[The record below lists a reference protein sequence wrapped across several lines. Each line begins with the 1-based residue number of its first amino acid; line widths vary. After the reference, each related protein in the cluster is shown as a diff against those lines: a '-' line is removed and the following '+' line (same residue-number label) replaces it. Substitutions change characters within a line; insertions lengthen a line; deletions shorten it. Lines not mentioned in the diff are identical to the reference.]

1 MAHEN
6 GSMKYDIDISKQD
19 QSTSHGKI
27 LAQIKPG
34 SKVLECGCAT
44 GYMTQRM
51 KEELGCKVS
60 IIEIDEACY
69 ECAKE
74 FAVDG
79 FCGDLNQEEWFEHF
93 SNQQFDYILFA
104 DVLEHLPDPL
114 KVLTRMTDLLKSNGR
129 IIISIPN
136 IAHNDIIMKLV
147 GDRFDYTSTGLL
159 DNTHIHFWG
168 RNNLDDFCQKAGLTI
183 VQIDGTIAPFKT
195 TEQAA
200 DNHETSDSRIISGLT
215 DRTLGEIYQYVLV
228 TQKTEYVKK
237 HRIKCVNLLPQEKSF
252 SGYQTGKDVSVCSTV
267 FFSDGETFEQSNSQE
282 TVFTLNTAFSR
293 EIELIVTP
301 PENCRTIRFDPCE
314 AFFCLVENLSFVYDG
329 MAISPQN
336 TNGLPV
342 GTAYLFSTRDPQ
354 LYFSIPRLKKDT
366 SIVIRCKL
374 TIFDETKE
382 KEVAEF
388 VKRFED
394 MGVLIHQVEQL
405 NNELNIAQSELKLAQ
420 ETKKEL
426 ACCTVY
432 FADEA
437 GFHEENKATFS
448 QPISRDDNST
458 FSLNFDVKVPIGC
471 TKVRIDP
478 CEGKYCVAS
487 SIRLIYAGRRLT
499 GSPADGFVVGDTV
512 FFRNEDPQLIVDLP
526 DGNGMVLH
534 ADMTMRLFDVR
545 DLTIESVDQRIRE
558 DSEKISTLSEDI
570 SKLKETHVREIA
582 AMQESQ
588 EAKLEE
594 LEQSHAQ
601 EIAALQES
609 QQTKLSELE
618 QGHAQEITILQNQLS
633 DAEKKIEISETQNL
647 DKWNNIIEITDI
659 CNNRQQQIETLTAQ
673 INSLQSDIQQVS
685 ARCAYA
691 EQSYE
696 IVANAFFWKITKPAR
711 AVMDGIKR
719 LSGKNQRIYQ
729 GLRFIKWTLRYG
741 PIEAVKREKRFD
753 VATPQAFPTAII
765 PAVENRE
772 KAPVQ
777 AEIKIS
783 ILVPLNNTSEQ
794 YLREMIE
801 SVLSQTYT
809 NWQLCL
815 TDTSD
820 QRHEYVESICKQYA
834 CDDGRICYKKLKMNM
849 STESANVAAKMADG
863 EYIGLLNQD
872 DLLSPDALERNV
884 IAIHENQPDIL
895 YSDEDRLLEDR
906 QHGDFYFKPD
916 WSPDFLNSQ
925 MYICHFLVFKRSLFW
940 EVNGF
945 KKEYGEMQDY
955 DLALRLSENKRKII
969 HIREILYTCRDTS
982 STGEGADTKLH
993 AQNLG
998 LKAVNEHLH
1007 RIYGTQAN
1015 AKKTEHPFVYDA
1027 RYPLPE
1033 DTKIT
1038 IVIPMKDKW
1047 KLTDACV
1054 KSIVEKST
1062 WKNYEILILDNRSTD
1077 HKTFKWFKTIKQL
1090 YPAIRILKADME
1102 FNWSKINN
1110 FGIQNGKGDVFI
1122 FLNNDTI
1129 IISPDWMERL
1139 AEKAIREDTG
1149 VVGPL
1154 LLYEDGT
1161 IQHAGVVVGI
1171 GGWADHV
1178 FKGLEPIHKEY
1189 PFVSPMVMRNVLA
1202 VTGACLAVSRK
1213 TLEKIGNFDETFI
1226 ICGSDVE
1233 LGIRANDFGLFN
1245 VYDPFVRLY
1254 HLESKSRDSY
1264 IPEQDYKRSWEV
1276 YTPYR
1281 EGVDPYFNPHL
1292 DKNSSTPKMIVQTIK
1307 PDEPQSLETEAAA
1320 HDETMEGGKGE
1331 DMNTLVR
1338 VKEALKSNPLTRGV
1352 YSATREKI
1360 RTVIENA
1367 VPPPSNIGE
1376 VQPAYARKED
1386 NSHCRLNLLVPTV
1399 DKKYVFGGIA
1409 TAIKVFERLCD
1420 ETGWNGRVITV
1431 DGSYS
1436 EESSVISS
1444 RYKNIHCSAESEE
1457 PFQVV
1462 AFNDRSAATL
1472 PVRKYDIFVA
1482 TAWWTAYIIQD
1493 VIKWQKEV
1501 WNLNTENPLIYLIQ
1515 DYEPNFY
1522 PWSSRYLMAESTYRM
1537 NIPVY
1542 ALFNSKFLKEY
1553 FDLHQYSF
1561 IKSWYF
1567 DPELNDKLKEYLPK
1581 DLTAVK
1587 KKQILVYGRP
1597 GVPRNAFELLCM
1609 SLREFIALSPENKEW
1624 VILSAGEEHCDIDL
1638 GSGATLRSI
1647 GKLSLEKYANLLLE
1661 TYAGISLMVSP
1672 HPSYPPLEMATFG
1685 VKTITNCYA
1694 NKDLSLFS
1702 DCIVSIKEYT
1712 AKEIATQLNKICSQY
1727 TSKVTWNINK
1737 EYAMNGGSYDGVI
1750 KLMASELNNIQL

>member
-114 KVLTRMTDLLKSNGR
+114 KVLTRMTVLLKSNGR

-437 GFHEENKATFS
+437 GFHEENKATFN

-588 EAKLEE
+588 EAKLAE
-594 LEQSHAQ
+594 LEQGHAQ

-618 QGHAQEITILQNQLS
+618 QGHVQEILALQ
-633 DAEKKIEISETQNL
+633 EKQETQLTKLQQLHEKEIANIQFENQRRDEKLNSQFVQKISSLEETL
-647 DKWNNIIEITDI
+647 DKANQQRNLLEKDNADKSNYIGEVVTL
-659 CNNRQQQIETLTAQ
+659 CNDRLTQIEALTAQ
-673 INSLQSDIQQVS
+673 VNSLQTVNRELS
-685 ARCAYA
+685 ARCTYA
-691 EQSYE
+691 EQSYAT
-696 IVANAFFWKITKPAR
+696 VSNAFFWKITKPGR
-711 AVMDGIKR
+711 AVMDGVKKIA
-719 LSGKNQRIYQ
+719 GKNEHLDL
-729 GLRFIKWTLRYG
+729 GLKTVKWTLRYG
-741 PIEAVKREKRFD
+741 PKEAGSRRKQYKAERSRRLAAATWPSEEELAKQREEK
-753 VATPQAFPTAII
+753 FP
-765 PAVENRE
+765 
-772 KAPVQ
+772 KD
-777 AEIKIS
+777 IKFS
-783 ILVPLNNTSEQ
+783 VLVPLYNTPERF
-794 YLREMIE
+794 LREMIE
-801 SVLSQTYT
+801 SVQNQSYQ
-809 NWQLCL
+809 NWELCL
-815 TDTSD
+815 ADGSD
-820 QRHEYVESICKQYA
+820 AEHADVGVISKKYA
-834 CDDGRICYKKLKMNM
+834 RKDKRIKYKKLEKNM
-849 STESANVAAKMADG
+849 GISGNTNACIDMATGD
-863 EYIGLLNQD
+863 YI
-872 DLLSPDALERNV
+872 ALFD
-884 IAIHENQPDIL
+884 HDDIL
-895 YSDEDRLLEDR
+895 HPSALYEVMKAICEKDADFIYTDENTFHDTPKDAYSPN
-906 QHGDFYFKPD
+906 FKPD
-916 WSPDFLNSQ
+916 FAPDTLRSYN
-925 MYICHFLVFKRSLFW
+925 YICHLSVFKESLLKKAGG
-940 EVNGF
+940 GF
-945 KKEYGEMQDY
+945 RAEFDGSQDY
-955 DLALRLSENKRKII
+955 DMVLRLTEKAQ
-969 HIREILYTCRDTS
+969 HIVHIPKILYYWRSHEQSVASNISAKPYTLD
-982 STGEGADTKLH
+982 AAK
-993 AQNLG
+993 
-998 LKAVNEHLH
+998 KALTEHLKRVH
-1007 RIYGTQAN
+1007 LEGTVSDSRIPSTYHIQYLIKGN
-1015 AKKTEHPFVYDA
+1015 PKVSIIIPNKDHVDDLAK
-1027 RYPLPE
+1027 
-1033 DTKIT
+1033 
-1038 IVIPMKDKW
+1038 
-1047 KLTDACV
+1047 CV
-1054 KSIVEKST
+1054 NSIIEQST
-1062 WKNYEILILDNRSTD
+1062 WKNWEIIIVENNSSEAQ
-1077 HKTFKWFKTIKQL
+1077 TFQYYKQL
-1090 YPAIRILKADME
+1090 TAKEKRIRVITWKKE
-1102 FNWSKINN
+1102 FNYSAICN
-1110 FGIQNGKGDVFI
+1110 FGAKEAKGQYLLM
-1122 FLNNDTI
+1122 LNNDIEVITPNWLEEMLMFAQRKDVGAVGAMLYY
-1129 IISPDWMERL
+1129 PDE
-1139 AEKAIREDTG
+1139 TVQHGG
-1149 VVGPL
+1149 VIL
-1154 LLYEDGT
+1154 
-1161 IQHAGVVVGI
+1161 GI
-1171 GGWADHV
+1171 GGIAGHAHKYFNRGDYGYMSRLSIAQNLSAVTAACALIRKSVWDEV
-1178 FKGLEPIHKEY
+1178 KGLDEG
-1189 PFVSPMVMRNVLA
+1189 FA
-1202 VTGACLAVSRK
+1202 VAFNDVDLCMKIRK
-1213 TLEKIGNFDETFI
+1213 AGYLIVWTPYAE
-1226 ICGSDVE
+1226 
-1233 LGIRANDFGLFN
+1233 
-1245 VYDPFVRLY
+1245 LY
-1254 HLESKSRDSY
+1254 HYESKSRGLEDTV
-1264 IPEQDYKRSWEV
+1264 EKQKRFAGEISRFKKKWGKEL
-1276 YTPYR
+1276 
-1281 EGVDPYFNPHL
+1281 EAGDPYYNPNLTL
-1292 DKNSSTPKMIVQTIK
+1292 DREDFGIK
-1307 PDEPQSLETEAAA
+1307 KRQ
-1320 HDETMEGGKGE
+1320 
-1331 DMNTLVR
+1331 
-1338 VKEALKSNPLTRGV
+1338 
-1352 YSATREKI
+1352 
-1360 RTVIENA
+1360 
-1367 VPPPSNIGE
+1367 
-1376 VQPAYARKED
+1376 
-1386 NSHCRLNLLVPTV
+1386 
-1399 DKKYVFGGIA
+1399 
-1409 TAIKVFERLCD
+1409 
-1420 ETGWNGRVITV
+1420 
-1431 DGSYS
+1431 
-1436 EESSVISS
+1436 
-1444 RYKNIHCSAESEE
+1444 
-1457 PFQVV
+1457 
-1462 AFNDRSAATL
+1462 
-1472 PVRKYDIFVA
+1472 
-1482 TAWWTAYIIQD
+1482 
-1493 VIKWQKEV
+1493 
-1501 WNLNTENPLIYLIQ
+1501 
-1515 DYEPNFY
+1515 
-1522 PWSSRYLMAESTYRM
+1522 
-1537 NIPVY
+1537 
-1542 ALFNSKFLKEY
+1542 
-1553 FDLHQYSF
+1553 
-1561 IKSWYF
+1561 
-1567 DPELNDKLKEYLPK
+1567 
-1581 DLTAVK
+1581 
-1587 KKQILVYGRP
+1587 
-1597 GVPRNAFELLCM
+1597 
-1609 SLREFIALSPENKEW
+1609 
-1624 VILSAGEEHCDIDL
+1624 
-1638 GSGATLRSI
+1638 
-1647 GKLSLEKYANLLLE
+1647 LSL
-1661 TYAGISLMVSP
+1661 
-1672 HPSYPPLEMATFG
+1672 
-1685 VKTITNCYA
+1685 
-1694 NKDLSLFS
+1694 
-1702 DCIVSIKEYT
+1702 
-1712 AKEIATQLNKICSQY
+1712 
-1727 TSKVTWNINK
+1727 
-1737 EYAMNGGSYDGVI
+1737 
-1750 KLMASELNNIQL
+1750 